1 MTPKVENSLTVFNF
15 WFWKGIKAQKVK
27 TKPVRGMKAYQV
39 HVQGIVQA
47 VGFRP
52 FVYRIAHEH
61 NLRGYVKNLGDA
73 GVEIVVEG
81 REDDIEAFI
90 EDLYKKKP
98 PLARI
103 DRIEKKEIPPQGFD
117 RFYIEKSSKGGK
129 GGDSIIP
136 PDIAIC
142 DDCLRELFDPAD
154 KRYMYPFIVCT
165 NCGPR
170 FTIIGDLPYDRE
182 NTTMKEFPM
191 CDFCRSEYE
200 DPLNRRY
207 HAEPTA
213 CPVCGPSYRLYTND
227 GQEIYG
233 DPLRKAAELID
244 KGYIVAIKGIGG
256 IHLACDATREDVVAE
271 LRRRTFRPAKPF
283 AIMAK
288 DLETIKSFAY
298 VTPEEEEE
306 LTSYRRP
313 IITLRKKEPFPLPE
327 NLAPGLH
334 TIGVMLPYAGTH
346 YILFHWSKTPVY
358 VMTSA
363 NYPGM
368 PMIKD
373 NEKAFEELKDV
384 ADYFLLHNR
393 KILNRADDSVI
404 RFVDGKRAVI
414 RRSRGFV
421 PLPIEIPFEYSGL
434 AVGAELMNAF
444 GVAKGGKVYPSQYIG
459 NTGKVE
465 VLEFMRE
472 AIAHFRKI
480 LGVKNLDL
488 IIADLHPA
496 YNTTKL
502 AMEMANELD
511 VELLQVQHHYA
522 HIASVMAEKN
532 LDSVI
537 GIALDGVGYGTDGNT
552 WGGEVLYLSYEDVE
566 RLAHIDYYPLPGGDL
581 ASYYP
586 LRALMGIL
594 SKVYSID
601 ELEGVINRCCP
612 KAVESLKYGKVE
624 FNVVL
629 NQLAKGINTAYASS
643 TGRVLDAIAVL
654 LNVAY
659 RRHYEGEPAMKLES
673 FAFKGKN
680 DLKFEVPVEGELIRV
695 EELFQSILGAIDR
708 ASPADIAYSAHLA
721 LARAFAHTA
730 VERAREFGVK
740 NVALSGGVAYN
751 ELITKTIRKVVEA
764 NGLNFHVTTEVPRGD
779 NGINV
784 GQAFLGGLYLEGYL
798 TKEDLML

>member
-1 MTPKVENSLTVFNF
+1 
-15 WFWKGIKAQKVK
+15 
-27 TKPVRGMKAYQV
+27 MKAYRI

-52 FVYRIAHEH
+52 FIYRIAHEH

-81 REDDIEAFI
+81 REEDIEAFI
-90 EDLYKKKP
+90 EDIYRKKP
-98 PLARI
+98 PLARV
-103 DRIEKKEIPPQGFD
+103 DRLEKKEIPPQGFD
-117 RFYIEKSSKGGK
+117 RFYIEKSSKGGS

-142 DDCLRELFDPAD
+142 EDCLRELFDPTN

-170 FTIIGDLPYDRE
+170 FTIIEDLPYDRE

-191 CDFCRSEYE
+191 CDFCESEYK

-207 HAEPTA
+207 HAEPVC
-213 CPVCGPSYRLYTND
+213 CPVCGPSYRLYTSD
-227 GQEIYG
+227 GEEITG

-271 LRRRTFRPAKPF
+271 LRRRTFRPQKPF
-283 AIMAK
+283 AIMA
-288 DLETIKSFAY
+288 DSLETVKSFAY
-298 VTPEEEEE
+298 VSNEEEEE

-313 IITLRKKEPFPLPE
+313 IVTLRKREPFPLPE

-346 YILFHWSKTPVY
+346 YILFHWSKTKVY

-368 PMIKD
+368 PMVKD
-373 NEKAFEELKDV
+373 NDRAFEELKDV

-404 RFVDGKRAVI
+404 RFVDGRRAVI

-421 PLPIEIPFEYSGL
+421 PLPIEIPFNYRGL

-444 GVAKGGKVYPSQYIG
+444 GVAKNGKVYPSQYIG

-472 AIAHFRKI
+472 AIEHFKRI
-480 LGVKNLDL
+480 LRVKEFDL
-488 IIADLHPA
+488 IVADLHPS

-502 AMEMANELD
+502 AMELANELN

-522 HIASVMAEKN
+522 HIASVLAEKN
-532 LDSVI
+532 LESAV
-537 GIALDGVGYGTDGNT
+537 GIAVDGVGYGTDGNT
-552 WGGEVLYLSYEDVE
+552 WGGEVLYLGYEDVE

-594 SKVYSID
+594 SKVYSVE
-601 ELEGVINRCCP
+601 ELEGVIRKCCP
-612 KAVESLKYGKVE
+612 KAIGSLKYGEVE
-624 FNVVL
+624 FSVAL
-629 NQLAKGINTAYASS
+629 NQLAKGINLAYASS
-643 TGRVLDAIAVL
+643 TGRVLDALSVL

-673 FAFKGKN
+673 FAMKGKN
-680 DLKFEVPVEGELIRV
+680 DLKFEVPVEGELLKV
-695 EELFQSILGAIDR
+695 EELFVQALDVLEK
-708 ASPADIAYSAHLA
+708 ASPADIAYSVHLA
-721 LARAFAHTA
+721 LARAFAGVA
-730 VERAREFGVK
+730 IEKAKEFGVK
-740 NVALSGGVAYN
+740 DVVMSGGVAYN
-751 ELITKTIRKVVEA
+751 ELIVKTVRKAVEA
-764 NGLNFHVTTEVPRGD
+764 SGLKFHVTTEVPRGD

>member
-1 MTPKVENSLTVFNF
+1 
-15 WFWKGIKAQKVK
+15 
-27 TKPVRGMKAYQV
+27 MKAYRI

-52 FVYRIAHEH
+52 FIYRIAHEH

-81 REDDIEAFI
+81 QEEDIEAFI
-90 EDLYKKKP
+90 QDIYRKKP
-98 PLARI
+98 PLARV
-103 DRIEKKEIPPQGFD
+103 DRLEKKEIPPQGFPE
-117 RFYIEKSSKGGK
+117 FYIEKSSKGES

-142 DDCLRELFDPAD
+142 EDCLRELFDPTN

-170 FTIIGDLPYDRE
+170 FTIIEDLPYDRE
-182 NTTMKEFPM
+182 NTTMREFPM
-191 CDFCRSEYE
+191 CDFCESEYK

-207 HAEPTA
+207 HAEPVC
-213 CPVCGPSYRLYTND
+213 CPVCGPSYRLYTSD
-227 GQEIYG
+227 GKEITG

-256 IHLACDATREDVVAE
+256 IHLACDATNEEVVAE
-271 LRRRTFRPAKPF
+271 LRKRTFRPQKPF
-283 AIMAK
+283 AIMA
-288 DLETIKSFAY
+288 DSLETVKSFAY
-298 VTPEEEEE
+298 VSKEEEEE

-327 NLAPGLH
+327 NLAPRLH

-346 YILFHWSKTPVY
+346 YILFHWSKSKVY

-368 PMIKD
+368 PMVKN
-373 NEKAFEELKDV
+373 NEKAFEELKDI
-384 ADYFLLHNR
+384 ADYLLLHNR

-421 PLPIEIPFEYSGL
+421 PLPIEIPFEYRGL

-444 GVAKGGKVYPSQYIG
+444 GIAKNGKVYPSQYIG

-465 VLEFMRE
+465 VLEFMRR
-472 AIAHFRKI
+472 AIEHFKRI
-480 LGVKNLDL
+480 LRVKELDL

-502 AMEMANELD
+502 AMELANEMD

-522 HIASVMAEKN
+522 HIASVLAERKIE
-532 LDSVI
+532 SAV
-537 GIALDGVGYGTDGNT
+537 GIALDGVGYGTDGNV

-566 RLAHIDYYPLPGGDL
+566 RLTHIDYYPLPGGDL

-594 SKVYSID
+594 SKVYSIE
-601 ELEGVINRCCP
+601 ELEGVIRKCCP
-612 KAVESLKYGKVE
+612 KAVESLKYGEVE
-624 FNVVL
+624 FSVIL
-629 NQLAKGINTAYASS
+629 NQLAKGINLSHASS
-643 TGRVLDAIAVL
+643 TGRVLDSLAVL
-654 LNVAY
+654 LNIAY

-673 FAFKGKN
+673 FAMKGKN
-680 DLKFEVPVEGELIRV
+680 DLKFEIPVEDGLIMA
-695 EELFQSILGAIDR
+695 EELFVQVLEVLDR

-721 LARAFAHTA
+721 LARAFADTA
-730 VERAREFGVK
+730 IEKAREFGVK
-740 NVALSGGVAYN
+740 DVAISGGVSYN
-751 ELITKTIRKVVEA
+751 ELIVKTIRKAVEGS
-764 NGLNFHVTTEVPRGD
+764 GLRFHATTEVPRGD

-798 TKEDLML
+798 SREDLML

>member
-1 MTPKVENSLTVFNF
+1 
-15 WFWKGIKAQKVK
+15 
-27 TKPVRGMKAYQV
+27 MKAYRL

-52 FVYRIAHEH
+52 FVYRIAHEN

-81 REDDIEAFI
+81 REEDIESFLR
-90 EDLYKKKP
+90 DLKNKLP

-103 DRIEKKEIPPQGFD
+103 EKIKKKEIQPQGFD
-117 RFYIEKSSKGGK
+117 RFYIEKSSQGGE

-142 DDCLRELFDPAD
+142 DDCLRELFDPTD

-170 FTIIGDLPYDRE
+170 FTIIEDLPYDRI
-182 NTTMKEFPM
+182 NTTMREFAM
-191 CDFCRSEYE
+191 CEYCESEYK

-207 HAEPTA
+207 HAEPVC

-227 GQEIYG
+227 GEEIIG
-233 DPLRKAAELID
+233 DPLKRAAELID

-256 IHLACDATREDVVAE
+256 IHLACDATNEEAVAE
-271 LRRRTFRPAKPF
+271 LRRRTHRPQKPF

-288 DLETIKSFAY
+288 DVETVEEFAFLSR
-298 VTPEEEEE
+298 EELEE

-346 YILFHWSKTPVY
+346 YILFHWSKSRVY

-368 PMIKD
+368 PMVKD
-373 NEKAFEELKDV
+373 NDRAFKELRDV

-404 RFVDGKRAVI
+404 RFVNGRRAVI

-421 PLPIEIPFEYSGL
+421 PLPIEIPFNYRGL
-434 AVGAELMNAF
+434 AVGAELLNAF
-444 GVAKGGKVYPSQYIG
+444 GVVKNGRVYPSQYIG
-459 NTGKVE
+459 NTSKVE
-465 VLEFMRE
+465 VLEFMEE
-472 AIAHFRKI
+472 AIGHFKRI
-480 LGVKNLDL
+480 LRVNEFDL
-488 IIADLHPA
+488 IVADLHPS

-502 AMEMANELD
+502 AMEMANELN
-511 VELLQVQHHYA
+511 VEFLQVQHHYA
-522 HIASVMAEKN
+522 HIASVLAERK
-532 LDSVI
+532 LDEII
-537 GIALDGVGYGTDGNT
+537 GIAVDGVGYGTDGNT
-552 WGGEVLYLSYEDVE
+552 WGGEVIYLSYEDVE

-594 SKVYSID
+594 SKVYSIE
-601 ELEGVINRCCP
+601 ELEGIIERCCP
-612 KAVESLKYGKVE
+612 KAIESLRYGKVE

-629 NQLAKGINTAYASS
+629 TQLAKEVNTGYASS
-643 TGRVLDAIAVL
+643 TGRVLDAFSVL

-673 FAFKGKN
+673 FAMRGKN

-695 EELFQSILGAIDR
+695 EELFSQALDVIDT
-708 ASPADIAYSAHLA
+708 ASPADIAYSVHLA
-721 LARAFAHTA
+721 LGRAFAETA
-730 VERAREFGVK
+730 VERAKEFGVK
-740 NVALSGGVAYN
+740 NVGISGGVAFN
-751 ELITKTIRKVVEA
+751 ELIVKTARKIVEA
-764 NGLNFHVTTEVPRGD
+764 AGLRFHTTHEVPRGD

-798 TKEDLML
+798 TREDLML

>member
-1 MTPKVENSLTVFNF
+1 M
-15 WFWKGIKAQKVK
+15 
-27 TKPVRGMKAYQV
+27 RAYHL

-61 NLRGYVKNLGDA
+61 NLKGYVKNLGDA
-73 GVEIVVEG
+73 GVEIVIEG
-81 REDDIEAFI
+81 REEDIEAFLR
-90 EDLYKKKP
+90 DLHRKKP

-103 DRIEKKEIPPQGFD
+103 DRVEKKEIPPQGFPE
-117 RFYIEKSSKGGK
+117 FYIEKSSKGGK

-142 DDCLRELFDPAD
+142 EDCLRELFDPTN

-170 FTIIGDLPYDRE
+170 FTIIEDLPYDRE
-182 NTTMKEFPM
+182 NTTMREFPM
-191 CDFCRSEYE
+191 CNFCRSEYE

-207 HAEPTA
+207 HAEPIA
-213 CPVCGPSYRLYTND
+213 CPVCGPSYRLYTSD
-227 GQEIYG
+227 GKEITG

-244 KGYIVAIKGIGG
+244 RGYIVAVKGIGG
-256 IHLACDATREDVVAE
+256 IHLACDATNEDVVAE
-271 LRRRTFRPAKPF
+271 LRKRTFRPQKPF
-283 AIMAK
+283 AIMANS
-288 DLETIKSFAY
+288 LETVKSFAY
-298 VTPEEEEE
+298 VSREEEEE

-346 YILFHWSKTPVY
+346 YILFHWSRSKIY

-368 PMIKD
+368 PMVKD
-373 NEKAFEELKDV
+373 NERAFEELKEV
-384 ADYFLLHNR
+384 ADYLLLHNR
-393 KILNRADDSVI
+393 KIFNRADDSVV
-404 RFVDGKRAVI
+404 RFVDGRRAVI

-421 PLPIEIPFEYSGL
+421 PLPIEIPFDYSGL

-444 GVAKGGKVYPSQYIG
+444 GVAKNGKVYPSQYIG
-459 NTGKVE
+459 NTGKLE
-465 VLEFMRE
+465 VLEFMRG
-472 AIAHFRKI
+472 AIAHFKRI
-480 LGVKNLDL
+480 LRVRDFDL
-488 IIADLHPA
+488 IIADLHPG

-502 AMEMANELD
+502 AMELANEMD
-511 VELLQVQHHYA
+511 AELLQVQHHYA
-522 HIASVMAEKN
+522 HIASVLAEEN
-532 LDSVI
+532 LESAV
-537 GIALDGVGYGTDGNT
+537 GIALDGVGYGTDGNV

-594 SKVYSID
+594 SRIYSIE
-601 ELEGVINRCCP
+601 ELEGIIESCCP

-643 TGRVLDAIAVL
+643 TGRVLDSLAVL
-654 LNVAY
+654 LNVSH
-659 RRHYEGEPAMKLES
+659 RRHYEGEPAMKLEG
-673 FAFKGKN
+673 FATKGRN
-680 DLKFEVPVEGELIRV
+680 DLKFEIPVDGELIRG
-695 EELFQSILGAIDR
+695 EELFVQALDAIEK
-708 ASPADIAYSAHLA
+708 APPADIAYSAHLA
-721 LARAFAHTA
+721 LARAFADIA
-730 VERAREFGVK
+730 IENAKEFGVK
-740 NVALSGGVAYN
+740 DVAVSGGVAYN
-751 ELITKTIRKVVEA
+751 ELIVKTMRKAVEA
-764 NGLNFHVTTEVPRGD
+764 SGLRFHVTTEVPRGD

-798 TKEDLML
+798 SREDLTL

>member
-1 MTPKVENSLTVFNF
+1 
-15 WFWKGIKAQKVK
+15 
-27 TKPVRGMKAYQV
+27 MKAYRI
-39 HVQGIVQA
+39 HVNGIVQA

-52 FVYRIAHEH
+52 FIYRIAHEH

-81 REDDIEAFI
+81 RNEDIEAFI
-90 EDLYKKKP
+90 RDIHRKKP

-103 DRIEKKEIPPQGFD
+103 DKLEKKEIPPQGFD
-117 RFYIEKSSKGGK
+117 RFYIEKSSKGGS

-142 DDCLRELFDPAD
+142 EDCLRELFDPTN

-170 FTIIGDLPYDRE
+170 FTIIEDLPYDRE
-182 NTTMKEFPM
+182 NTTMREFPM
-191 CDFCRSEYE
+191 CDFCESEYK

-207 HAEPTA
+207 HAEPVC
-213 CPVCGPSYRLYTND
+213 CPVCGPSYRLYTNE
-227 GQEIYG
+227 GEEITG

-271 LRRRTFRPAKPF
+271 LRRRTFRKAKPF
-283 AIMAK
+283 AIMA
-288 DLETIKSFAY
+288 DSLETVKSFAY
-298 VTPEEEEE
+298 VSEEEEEE

-313 IITLRKKEPFPLPE
+313 IVTLRKREPFPLPE

-346 YILFHWSKTPVY
+346 YILFHWSKSKVY

-368 PMIKD
+368 PMVKD
-373 NEKAFEELKDV
+373 NEKAFEELKDI

-421 PLPIEIPFEYSGL
+421 PLPIEIPFSYRGL

-444 GVAKGGKVYPSQYIG
+444 GVAKNGKVYPSQYIG

-472 AIAHFRKI
+472 AIGHFKRI
-480 LGVKNLDL
+480 LRVNEFDL
-488 IIADLHPA
+488 IIADLHPG

-502 AMEMANELD
+502 AMELANELN

-522 HIASVMAEKN
+522 HIASVLAEKN
-532 LDSVI
+532 LESAV
-537 GIALDGVGYGTDGNT
+537 GIAVDGVGYGTDGNV

-594 SKVYSID
+594 SKVYGVE
-601 ELEGVINRCCP
+601 ELEGIIERCCP
-612 KAVESLKYGKVE
+612 KAINSLKYGKVE
-624 FNVVL
+624 FSVVL
-629 NQLAKGINTAYASS
+629 NQLAKGINLAYASS
-643 TGRVLDAIAVL
+643 TGRVLDSLAVL
-654 LNVAY
+654 LNIAY

-673 FAFKGKN
+673 FAMKGKN
-680 DLKFEVPVEGELIRV
+680 DLKFEIPVEGELIKV
-695 EELFQSILGAIDR
+695 EELFVQALEVLDK
-708 ASPADIAYSAHLA
+708 ASPADIAYSVHLA
-721 LARAFAHTA
+721 LARAFSEVALKK
-730 VERAREFGVK
+730 AREFGVK
-740 NVALSGGVAYN
+740 DVVMSGGVAYN
-751 ELITKTIRKVVEA
+751 ELIVKTVRKAIES
-764 NGLNFHVTTEVPRGD
+764 NGLRFHVTEEVPRGD

-798 TKEDLML
+798 TRE

>member
-1 MTPKVENSLTVFNF
+1 
-15 WFWKGIKAQKVK
+15 
-27 TKPVRGMKAYQV
+27 MKAYLL

-52 FVYRIAHEH
+52 FVYRIAHE
-61 NLRGYVKNLGDA
+61 NDVRGYVKNLGDA
-73 GVEIVVEG
+73 GVEILVEG
-81 REDDIEAFI
+81 SGENIDSFLRDLREK
-90 EDLYKKKP
+90 LP

-103 DRIEKKEIPPQGFD
+103 ERIEKREVPPQGFD
-117 RFYIEKSSKGGK
+117 RFYIEKSSRGGK
-129 GGDSIIP
+129 GGDSVIP

-142 DDCLRELFDPAD
+142 DDCLRELFDPTD

-170 FTIIGDLPYDRE
+170 FTIIEDLPYDRV
-182 NTTMKEFPM
+182 NTTMREFPM
-191 CDFCRSEYE
+191 CDFCESEYE

-207 HAEPTA
+207 HAEPVC
-213 CPVCGPSYRLYTND
+213 CPVCGPSYRLYTSD
-227 GQEIYG
+227 GEELVG
-233 DPLRKAAELID
+233 DPLKKAAELID
-244 KGYIVAIKGIGG
+244 GGYIVAIKGIGG
-256 IHLACDATREDVVAE
+256 IHLACDATNEEAVAE
-271 LRRRTFRPAKPF
+271 LRRRTRRPQKPF

-288 DLETIKSFAY
+288 DTETVREFAFLG
-298 VTPEEEEE
+298 EAELEE

-313 IITLRKKEPFPLPE
+313 IVALRKREPFPLPE

-334 TIGVMLPYAGTH
+334 TVGVMLPYAGTH
-346 YILFHWSKTPVY
+346 YILFHWSRSRVY

-368 PMIKD
+368 PMVKD
-373 NEKAFEELKDV
+373 NDRAFEELRDT

-393 KILNRADDSVI
+393 RILNRADDSVV

-421 PLPIEIPFEYSGL
+421 PLPVEIPFEYRGL

-444 GVAKGGKVYPSQYIG
+444 GVAKNGKVYPSQYIG
-459 NTGKVE
+459 NTSKVE

-472 AIAHFRKI
+472 AIGHFQRI
-480 LGVKNLDL
+480 LRVGDFDV

-502 AMEMANELD
+502 AMELANELG

-522 HIASVMAEKN
+522 HVASVMAEGN
-532 LDSVI
+532 LDEMV
-537 GIALDGVGYGTDGNT
+537 GIAVDGVGYGTDGHT
-552 WGGEVLYLSYEDVE
+552 WGGEVIYLSYEDVE

-581 ASYYP
+581 ASHYP

-594 SKVYSID
+594 SKVYGIE
-601 ELEGVINRCCP
+601 ELAGIIEGCCP
-612 KAVESLKYGKVE
+612 RAVESLPYGRVE
-624 FNVVL
+624 FNVIL
-629 NQLAKGINTAYASS
+629 TQLAKGVNTAYSSS
-643 TGRVLDAIAVL
+643 TGRVLDALSVL

-673 FAFKGKN
+673 FAMRGKN
-680 DLKFEVPVEGELIRV
+680 DLGFDVPVEGELIKV
-695 EELFQSILGAIDR
+695 EELFAR
-708 ASPADIAYSAHLA
+708 ALELTGKANPADVAYSAHLA
-721 LARAFAHTA
+721 LARAFGEVA
-730 VERAREFGVK
+730 VEKAREFGVK
-740 NVALSGGVAYN
+740 NVGISGGVAFN
-751 ELITKTIRKVVEA
+751 ELIVKTVRKIVEA
-764 NGLNFHVTTEVPRGD
+764 SGLRFYTTHEVPRGD

-798 TKEDLML
+798 TREDLTM

>member
-1 MTPKVENSLTVFNF
+1 
-15 WFWKGIKAQKVK
+15 
-27 TKPVRGMKAYQV
+27 MKAYHL

-61 NLRGYVKNLGDA
+61 NLKGHVKNLGDA
-73 GVEIVVEG
+73 GVEIVIEG
-81 REDDIEAFI
+81 REEDIKAFLR
-90 EDLYKKKP
+90 DLHRKKP

-103 DRIEKKEIPPQGFD
+103 DRVEKKEIPPQGFPE
-117 RFYIEKSSKGGK
+117 FYIERSSKGGK

-142 DDCLRELFDPAD
+142 EDCLRELFDPIN

-170 FTIIGDLPYDRE
+170 FTIIEDLPYDRE
-182 NTTMKEFPM
+182 NTTMREFPM

-207 HAEPTA
+207 HAEPIA
-213 CPVCGPSYRLYTND
+213 CPVCGPSYRLYTSD
-227 GQEIYG
+227 GRELTG

-256 IHLACDATREDVVAE
+256 IHLACDAANEEVVAE
-271 LRRRTFRPAKPF
+271 LRKRTFRPQKPF
-283 AIMAK
+283 AIMA
-288 DLETIKSFAY
+288 DSLETVKSFAY
-298 VTPEEEEE
+298 VSKEEEEE

-313 IITLRKKEPFPLPE
+313 IITLRKREPFPLPE

-346 YILFHWSKTPVY
+346 YILFHWSKSKVY

-373 NEKAFEELKDV
+373 NEKAFEELGEM
-384 ADYFLLHNR
+384 ADYLLLHNR
-393 KILNRADDSVI
+393 RIANRADDSVI

-421 PLPIEIPFEYSGL
+421 PLPIEIPFDYRGL

-444 GVAKGGKVYPSQYIG
+444 GVAKNGKVYPSQYIG
-459 NTGKVE
+459 NTGKLE
-465 VLEFMRE
+465 VLEFMRG
-472 AIAHFRKI
+472 AIAHFRRI
-480 LGVKNLDL
+480 LRVKGFDL
-488 IIADLHPA
+488 IVADLHPA

-502 AMEMANELD
+502 AMELANEMG

-522 HIASVMAEKN
+522 HIASVLAERN
-532 LDSVI
+532 LESAV
-537 GIALDGVGYGTDGNT
+537 GIALDGVGYGTDGNV

-594 SKVYSID
+594 SKIYSIE
-601 ELEGVINRCCP
+601 ELEEIIGRCCP
-612 KAVESLKYGKVE
+612 KAVDSLKYGKVE
-624 FNVVL
+624 FSVIL
-629 NQLAKGINTAYASS
+629 NQLAKGVNTAYASS
-643 TGRVLDAIAVL
+643 TGRVLDSLAVL

-673 FAFKGKN
+673 FAMKGKN
-680 DLKFEVPVEGELIRV
+680 DLKFEVPIEGELIKV
-695 EELFQSILGAIDR
+695 EELFVEALDSIEK

-721 LARAFAHTA
+721 LARAFAGLA
-730 VERAREFGVK
+730 VEKAKEFGVK
-740 NVALSGGVAYN
+740 DVAISGGVSYN
-751 ELITKTIRKVVEA
+751 ELIVKTIRKAVEA
-764 NGLNFHVTTEVPRGD
+764 SGLRFQVTTEVPRGD

-798 TKEDLML
+798 SKEDLML

>member
-1 MTPKVENSLTVFNF
+1 
-15 WFWKGIKAQKVK
+15 
-27 TKPVRGMKAYQV
+27 MKAYQL

-81 REDDIEAFI
+81 LERDIDAFLR
-90 EDLYKKKP
+90 DLKSRHP

-103 DRIEKKEIPPQGFD
+103 EKIEKKEILPQGFD
-117 RFYIEKSSKGGK
+117 RFYIEKSSKGGS

-142 DDCLRELFDPAD
+142 EDCLRELFDPTN

-170 FTIIGDLPYDRE
+170 FTIIKDLPYDRT
-182 NTTMKEFPM
+182 NTTMRDFPM
-191 CDFCRSEYE
+191 CDFCESEYR

-207 HAEPTA
+207 HAEPVC
-213 CPVCGPSYRLYTND
+213 CPVCGPSYRLYTNEGD
-227 GQEIYG
+227 EITG

-271 LRRRTFRPAKPF
+271 LRRRTFRPQKPF
-283 AIMAK
+283 AIMA
-288 DLETIKSFAY
+288 DSIETVRSFAHMSR
-298 VTPEEEEE
+298 EEEEE

-313 IITLRKKEPFPLPE
+313 IITLRKKEPSPLPE

-334 TIGVMLPYAGTH
+334 TVGVMLPYAGTH
-346 YILFHWSKTPVY
+346 YILFHWSKTKVY

-368 PMIKD
+368 PMVKD
-373 NEKAFEELKDV
+373 NDKAFAELKEV

-421 PLPIEIPFEYSGL
+421 PLPIEIPFDYRGL

-444 GVAKGGKVYPSQYIG
+444 GVAKNGKVYPSQYIG
-459 NTGKVE
+459 NTGRVE

-472 AIAHFRKI
+472 AIEHFKRI
-480 LGVKNLDL
+480 LRVKKFDL
-488 IIADLHPA
+488 IIADLHPS

-502 AMEMANELD
+502 AMELANELEA
-511 VELLQVQHHYA
+511 ELLQVQHHYA
-522 HIASVMAEKN
+522 HIASVLAEKN
-532 LDSVI
+532 LESAV
-537 GIALDGVGYGTDGNT
+537 GIAVDGVGYGTDGHT

-594 SKVYSID
+594 NKVYSVE
-601 ELEGVINRCCP
+601 ELEDVIRTCCP
-612 KAVESLKYGKVE
+612 KAIESLKYGKVE

-629 NQLAKGINTAYASS
+629 NQLAKSINLAYASS
-643 TGRVLDAIAVL
+643 TGRVLDSLAVL

-673 FAFKGKN
+673 FAMKGKN
-680 DLKFEVPVEGELIRV
+680 DLKFEVPVGGEVIKV
-695 EELFQSILGAIDR
+695 EELFVQALDVLNR
-708 ASPADIAYSAHLA
+708 VSPADIAYSVHLA
-721 LARAFAHTA
+721 LARAFSEVAI
-730 VERAREFGVK
+730 EKAREFGVK
-740 NVALSGGVAYN
+740 DVAISGGVSYN
-751 ELITKTIRKVVEA
+751 DLIVKTVRKAVEA
-764 NGLNFHVTTEVPRGD
+764 SGLRFHTTTEVPRGD

-784 GQAFLGGLYLEGYL
+784 GQAFLGGLYIEGYL
-798 TKEDLML
+798 SREDLML

>member
-1 MTPKVENSLTVFNF
+1 
-15 WFWKGIKAQKVK
+15 
-27 TKPVRGMKAYQV
+27 MKAYRI

-52 FVYRIAHEH
+52 FVYRIAHAH
-61 NLRGYVKNLGDA
+61 NLRGYVRNLGDA

-81 REDDIEAFI
+81 REKDIEAFL

-98 PLARI
+98 PLAK
-103 DRIEKKEIPPQGFD
+103 IEKVIRKEIPIQGFD
-117 RFYIEKSSKGGK
+117 RFYIEKSSTEKKGE
-129 GGDSIIP
+129 GDSIIP

-142 DDCLRELFDPAD
+142 EDCLRELFDPND
-154 KRYMYPFIVCT
+154 KRFMYPFIVCT

-170 FTIIGDLPYDRE
+170 FTIIEDLPYDRE
-182 NTTMKEFPM
+182 NTAMREFPM

-207 HAEPTA
+207 HAEPVA
-213 CPVCGPSYRLYTND
+213 CPTCGPSYRLYTST
-227 GQEIYG
+227 GEEIIG
-233 DPLRKAAELID
+233 DPLRRAAKLID

-271 LRRRTFRPAKPF
+271 LRKRLFRPQKPF

-288 DLETIKSFAY
+288 DLETIKTFAY
-298 VTPEEEEE
+298 VTEEEEEE

-313 IITLRKKEPFPLPE
+313 IVALRKKEPFPLPE

-363 NYPGM
+363 NFPGM

-373 NEKAFEELKDV
+373 NDEAFEKLKDV
-384 ADYFLLHNR
+384 ADYLLLHNR
-393 KILNRADDSVI
+393 RIPNRADDSVV

-421 PLPIEIPFEYSGL
+421 PLPIEIPFEYKGL

-444 GVAKGGKVYPSQYIG
+444 GVVKGSRVYPSQYIG
-459 NTGKVE
+459 NTSKIE

-480 LGVKNLDL
+480 LRVSGFDL
-488 IIADLHPA
+488 IIADLHPS

-502 AMEMANELD
+502 AMEIAEETNA
-511 VELLQVQHHYA
+511 ELLQVQHHYA
-522 HIASVMAEKN
+522 HIASVMAEHG
-532 LDSVI
+532 LEEVV
-537 GIALDGVGYGTDGNT
+537 GIALDGVGYGTDGKT
-552 WGGEVLYLSYEDVE
+552 WGGEVIYLSYEDVE
-566 RLAHIDYYPLPGGDL
+566 RLAHVEYYPLPGGDL

-586 LRALMGIL
+586 LRALIGIL
-594 SKVYSID
+594 SRIY
-601 ELEGVINRCCP
+601 ELNEVRKIIERLCP
-612 KAVESLKYGKVE
+612 KAIESLKYGKVE
-624 FNVVL
+624 FNVIF
-629 NQLAKGINTAYASS
+629 NQLARGINVAYASS
-643 TGRVLDAIAVL
+643 TGRVLDAFAVL

-680 DLKFEVPVEGELIRV
+680 DLGLKVPVEGEEIKIT
-695 EELFQSILGAIDR
+695 ELFREVLEVIDK
-708 ASPADIAYSAHLA
+708 ANPADIAYSVHLA
-721 LARAFAHTA
+721 LARAFAELA
-730 VERAREFGVK
+730 VEKAKEFGVK
-740 NVALSGGVAYN
+740 GIAMSGGVAYN
-751 ELITKTIRKVVEA
+751 ELIVKTVRKFVEA
-764 NGLNFHVTTEVPRGD
+764 HGLRFYSTYEVPRGD

-798 TKEDLML
+798 NSEDLMM

>member
-1 MTPKVENSLTVFNF
+1 M
-15 WFWKGIKAQKVK
+15 
-27 TKPVRGMKAYQV
+27 RAYHL

-52 FVYRIAHEH
+52 FIYRIAHEH
-61 NLRGYVKNLGDA
+61 NLKGYVKNLGDA

-81 REDDIEAFI
+81 REEEVEAFLR
-90 EDLYKKKP
+90 DLHRKKP

-103 DRIEKKEIPPQGFD
+103 DRVEKKEIPPQGFSE
-117 RFYIEKSSKGGK
+117 FHIEKSSKGGK
-129 GGDSIIP
+129 EGDSIIP

-142 DDCLRELFDPAD
+142 DDCLRELFDPTN

-170 FTIIGDLPYDRE
+170 FTIIEDLPYDRE
-182 NTTMKEFPM
+182 NTTMREFPM

-213 CPVCGPSYRLYTND
+213 CPVCGPSYRLYTNE
-227 GQEIYG
+227 GNEITG

-244 KGYIVAIKGIGG
+244 KGYIIAIKGIGG
-256 IHLACDATREDVVAE
+256 IHLACDATNGEVISE
-271 LRRRTFRPAKPF
+271 LRKRTFRPQKPF
-283 AIMAK
+283 AIMADSLK
-288 DLETIKSFAY
+288 TVRSFAY
-298 VTPEEEEE
+298 VNGGEEEE

-313 IITLRKKEPFPLPE
+313 IITLRKREPFPLPE

-346 YILFHWSKTPVY
+346 YILFHWSKTKVY

-363 NYPGM
+363 NYPGI
-368 PMIKD
+368 PMVKD
-373 NEKAFEELKDV
+373 NEKAFKELKNM
-384 ADYFLLHNR
+384 ADYLLLHNR
-393 KILNRADDSVI
+393 KILNRTDDSVI
-404 RFVDGKRAVI
+404 RFVDGRRTVI

-421 PLPIEIPFEYSGL
+421 PLPIGIPFDYRGL

-444 GVAKGGKVYPSQYIG
+444 GVAKNGKVYPSQYIG
-459 NTGKVE
+459 NTGKIE

-472 AIAHFRKI
+472 AIEHFKRI
-480 LGVKNLDL
+480 LRVKNFDL

-502 AMEMANELD
+502 AMELAKELG
-511 VELLQVQHHYA
+511 VEVIQVLHHYA
-522 HIASVMAEKN
+522 HIASVLAEKN
-532 LDSVI
+532 LESAV
-537 GIALDGVGYGTDGNT
+537 GIALDGVGYGTDGNV
-552 WGGEVLYLSYEDVE
+552 WGGEVIYLSYEDVE
-566 RLAHIDYYPLPGGDL
+566 RLAHVDYYPLPGGDL

-586 LRALMGIL
+586 LRALVGIL
-594 SKVYSID
+594 SKIYSID
-601 ELEGVINRCCP
+601 ELEGIVRKCCP
-612 KAVESLKYGKVE
+612 KSIENLKYREVE

-629 NQLAKGINTAYASS
+629 NQLTKGINLAYASS
-643 TGRVLDAIAVL
+643 TGRVLDSLAVL

-673 FAFKGKN
+673 LAMGGKN
-680 DLKFEVPVEGELIRV
+680 DLKFEVPIEGELIKV
-695 EELFQSILGAIDR
+695 EELFLQALDVLDR
-708 ASPADIAYSAHLA
+708 ASPSDIAYSVHLA
-721 LARAFAHTA
+721 LARAFAGVVIEKA
-730 VERAREFGVK
+730 KELGVEDIAM
-740 NVALSGGVAYN
+740 SGGVSYN
-751 ELITKTIRKVVEA
+751 ELIVKTIRKAVES
-764 NGLNFHVTTEVPRGD
+764 NGLRFHVTTEVPRGD

-784 GQAFLGGLYLEGYL
+784 GQVFLGGLYLEGYMDR
-798 TKEDLML
+798 EDLML

>member
-1 MTPKVENSLTVFNF
+1 
-15 WFWKGIKAQKVK
+15 
-27 TKPVRGMKAYQV
+27 MKAYHI

-61 NLRGYVKNLGDA
+61 NLKGYVKNLGDA

-81 REDDIEAFI
+81 REEDIEAFLR
-90 EDLYKKKP
+90 DLHRKKP

-103 DRIEKKEIPPQGFD
+103 DRVEKREIPPQGFPE
-117 RFYIEKSSKGGK
+117 FYIERSSKGGK

-142 DDCLRELFDPAD
+142 DDCLRELFDPTD

-170 FTIIGDLPYDRE
+170 FTIIEDLPYDRE
-182 NTTMKEFPM
+182 NTTMREFPM

-213 CPVCGPSYRLYTND
+213 CPVCGPSYRLYTSD
-227 GQEIYG
+227 GKELTG

-256 IHLACDATREDVVAE
+256 IHLACDATNEEAVVE
-271 LRRRTFRPAKPF
+271 LRRRTFRPQKPF
-283 AIMAK
+283 AIMA
-288 DLETIKSFAY
+288 DSLETVKSFAY
-298 VTPEEEEE
+298 VSREEEEE

-346 YILFHWSKTPVY
+346 YILFHWSRSKVY

-368 PMIKD
+368 PMVKD
-373 NEKAFEELKDV
+373 NERAFEELKEM
-384 ADYFLLHNR
+384 ADYLLLHNR

-421 PLPIEIPFEYSGL
+421 PLPVEIPFDYRGL

-444 GVAKGGKVYPSQYIG
+444 GVSKNGKVYPSQYIG
-459 NTGKVE
+459 NTGKLE

-480 LGVKNLDL
+480 LRVKDFDL
-488 IIADLHPA
+488 IISDLHPG

-502 AMEMANELD
+502 AMELANELD

-522 HIASVMAEKN
+522 HIASVLAEKN
-532 LDSVI
+532 LESGV
-537 GIALDGVGYGTDGNT
+537 GIALDGVGYGTDGNV
-552 WGGEVLYLSYEDVE
+552 WGGEVLYLGYEDVE

-594 SKVYSID
+594 SKVYSIE
-601 ELEGVINRCCP
+601 ELGEIIGRCCP

-624 FNVVL
+624 FSVIL
-629 NQLAKGINTAYASS
+629 NQLAKGVNTAYASS
-643 TGRVLDAIAVL
+643 TGRVLDSLAVL

-673 FAFKGKN
+673 FAMKGKN
-680 DLKFEVPVEGELIRV
+680 DLKFEVPVEGELIKV
-695 EELFQSILGAIDR
+695 EELFLQALDAIEK
-708 ASPADIAYSAHLA
+708 ASPADIAYSVHLA
-721 LARAFAHTA
+721 LARAFANVA
-730 VERAREFGVK
+730 IEKAMEFGVK
-740 NVALSGGVAYN
+740 DVAISGGVAYN
-751 ELITKTIRKVVEA
+751 ELIVKTIRKAVEA
-764 NGLNFHVTTEVPRGD
+764 SGLRFHATTEVPRGD

-798 TKEDLML
+798 SKEDLML

>member
-1 MTPKVENSLTVFNF
+1 
-15 WFWKGIKAQKVK
+15 
-27 TKPVRGMKAYQV
+27 MKAYRI

-52 FVYRIAHEH
+52 FVYRIAHAH
-61 NLRGYVKNLGDA
+61 NLRGYVRNLGDA

-81 REDDIEAFI
+81 KEKDIEAFLN
-90 EDLYKKKP
+90 DLYRKKP
-98 PLARI
+98 PLAK
-103 DRIEKKEIPPQGFD
+103 IEKVVRKEIPVQGFD
-117 RFYIEKSSKGGK
+117 RFYIEKSSTEKKGE
-129 GGDSIIP
+129 GDSIIP

-142 DDCLRELFDPAD
+142 EDCLRELFDPND
-154 KRYMYPFIVCT
+154 KRFMYPFIVCT

-170 FTIIGDLPYDRE
+170 FTIIEDLPYDRE
-182 NTTMKEFPM
+182 NTAMREFPM

-207 HAEPTA
+207 HAEPVA
-213 CPVCGPSYRLYTND
+213 CPTCGPSYRLYTST
-227 GQEIYG
+227 GEEIIG
-233 DPLRKAAELID
+233 DPLRRAAKLID

-271 LRRRTFRPAKPF
+271 LRKRLFRPQKPF

-288 DLETIKSFAY
+288 DLETVKTFAY
-298 VTPEEEEE
+298 VTEEEEEE

-313 IITLRKKEPFPLPE
+313 IVALRKKEPFPLPE

-363 NYPGM
+363 NFPGM

-373 NEKAFEELKDV
+373 NDEAFEKLKDV
-384 ADYFLLHNR
+384 ADYLLLHNR
-393 KILNRADDSVI
+393 KIPNRADDSVV
-404 RFVDGKRAVI
+404 RFVDGRRAVI

-421 PLPIEIPFEYSGL
+421 PLPIEIPFEYKGL

-444 GVAKGGKVYPSQYIG
+444 GVVKGNRVYPSQYIG
-459 NTGKVE
+459 NTSKIE
-465 VLEFMRE
+465 VLEFMRK

-480 LGVKNLDL
+480 LRVSGFDL
-488 IIADLHPA
+488 IIADLHPS

-502 AMEMANELD
+502 AMEIAEETNA
-511 VELLQVQHHYA
+511 ELLQVQHHYA
-522 HIASVMAEKN
+522 HIASVMAEHG
-532 LDSVI
+532 LEEVV
-537 GIALDGVGYGTDGNT
+537 GIALDGVGYGTDGKT
-552 WGGEVLYLSYEDVE
+552 WGGEVIYLSYEDVE
-566 RLAHIDYYPLPGGDL
+566 RLAHIEYYPLPGGDL

-586 LRALMGIL
+586 LRALIGIL
-594 SKVYSID
+594 SEMYELD
-601 ELEGVINRCCP
+601 EVRKIIERFCP
-612 KAVESLKYGKVE
+612 KAIESLKYGRVE
-624 FNVVL
+624 FNVIF
-629 NQLAKGINTAYASS
+629 NQLARGINVAYASS
-643 TGRVLDAIAVL
+643 TGRVLDAFAVL

-680 DLKFEVPVEGELIRV
+680 DLRLKVPVEGEEI
-695 EELFQSILGAIDR
+695 EITELFREVLELMDKAN
-708 ASPADIAYSAHLA
+708 PADIAYSVHLA
-721 LARAFAHTA
+721 LARAFAELA
-730 VERAREFGVK
+730 VEKAKEFGVK
-740 NVALSGGVAYN
+740 GVAMSGGVAYN
-751 ELITKTIRKVVEA
+751 ELIVKTVRKFVEA
-764 NGLNFHVTTEVPRGD
+764 HGLRFYSTYEVPRGD

-798 TKEDLML
+798 NSEDLMM

>member
-1 MTPKVENSLTVFNF
+1 
-15 WFWKGIKAQKVK
+15 
-27 TKPVRGMKAYQV
+27 MKAYRL

-81 REDDIEAFI
+81 REEDIAAFLR
-90 EDLYKKKP
+90 DLREKLP

-103 DRIEKKEIPPQGFD
+103 DRIKKKELPPQGFD
-117 RFYIEKSSKGGK
+117 RFYIEKSSQGGE

-142 DDCLRELFDPAD
+142 DDCLRELFDPTD

-170 FTIIGDLPYDRE
+170 FTIIEDLPYDRI
-182 NTTMKEFPM
+182 NTTMREFPM
-191 CDFCRSEYE
+191 CDFCESEYK

-207 HAEPTA
+207 HAEPVC
-213 CPVCGPSYRLYTND
+213 CPVCGPSYRLYTNE
-227 GQEIYG
+227 GKEIIG
-233 DPLRKAAELID
+233 DPLKKAAELID

-256 IHLACDATREDVVAE
+256 IHLACDASNEEVVAE
-271 LRRRTFRPAKPF
+271 LRRRTFRPQKPF
-283 AIMAK
+283 AIMA
-288 DLETIKSFAY
+288 DSLETVKSFAY
-298 VTPEEEEE
+298 VSREEEEE

-313 IITLRKKEPFPLPE
+313 IVTLRKKEPFPLPE

-346 YILFHWSKTPVY
+346 YILFHWSRAKVY

-368 PMIKD
+368 PMVKD
-373 NEKAFEELKDV
+373 NDKAFEELRDV
-384 ADYFLLHNR
+384 ADYLLLHNR

-421 PLPIEIPFEYSGL
+421 PLPVEIPFSYRGL

-444 GVAKGGKVYPSQYIG
+444 GVAKNGRVYPSQYIG
-459 NTGKVE
+459 NTSKVE
-465 VLEFMRE
+465 VLEFMRN
-472 AIAHFRKI
+472 AIGHFKRI
-480 LGVKNLDL
+480 LRVKDFDL
-488 IIADLHPA
+488 IIADLHPG
-496 YNTTKL
+496 YNTTRL
-502 AMEMANELD
+502 AMELANELG

-522 HIASVMAEKN
+522 HIASVLAEKN
-532 LDSVI
+532 LESAV
-537 GIALDGVGYGTDGNT
+537 GIAVDGVGYGTDGNT
-552 WGGEVLYLSYEDVE
+552 WGGEVLYLGYEDVE

-594 SKVYSID
+594 SKVYGVE
-601 ELEGVINRCCP
+601 ELEGVIRKCCP
-612 KAVESLKYGKVE
+612 KAVESLKYGEVE
-624 FNVVL
+624 FSVAL
-629 NQLAKGINTAYASS
+629 NQLAKGINLAYASS
-643 TGRVLDAIAVL
+643 TGRVLDSLAVL
-654 LNVAY
+654 LNIAY

-673 FAFKGKN
+673 FAMKGKN
-680 DLKFEVPVEGELIRV
+680 DLKFEVPVEGELIKV
-695 EELFQSILGAIDR
+695 EGLFTQALEVLDR
-708 ASPADIAYSAHLA
+708 ASPADIAYSVHLA
-721 LARAFAHTA
+721 LARAFSEVA
-730 VERAREFGVK
+730 VEKALEFGVK
-740 NVALSGGVAYN
+740 DVVMSGGVAYN
-751 ELITKTIRKVVEA
+751 ELIVKTVRKAVEG
-764 NGLNFHVTTEVPRGD
+764 NGLNFHVTEKVPRGD

-798 TKEDLML
+798 SREDLML

>member
-1 MTPKVENSLTVFNF
+1 
-15 WFWKGIKAQKVK
+15 
-27 TKPVRGMKAYQV
+27 MKAYRI

-52 FVYRIAHEH
+52 FVYRIAHAH
-61 NLRGYVKNLGDA
+61 NLRGYVRNLGDA

-81 REDDIEAFI
+81 REEDIEAFL

-98 PLARI
+98 PLAK
-103 DRIEKKEIPPQGFD
+103 IEKVIRKEIPIQGFD
-117 RFYIEKSSKGGK
+117 RFYIEKSSTEKKGE
-129 GGDSIIP
+129 GDSIIP

-142 DDCLRELFDPAD
+142 EDCLRELFDPND
-154 KRYMYPFIVCT
+154 KRFMYPFIVCT

-170 FTIIGDLPYDRE
+170 FTIIEDLPYDRE
-182 NTTMKEFPM
+182 NTAMREFPM

-207 HAEPTA
+207 HAEPVA
-213 CPVCGPSYRLYTND
+213 CPTCGPSYRLYTST
-227 GQEIYG
+227 GEEIIG
-233 DPLRKAAELID
+233 DPLRRAAKLID

-271 LRRRTFRPAKPF
+271 LRKRLFRPQKPF

-288 DLETIKSFAY
+288 DLETIKTFAY
-298 VTPEEEEE
+298 VTEEEEEE

-313 IITLRKKEPFPLPE
+313 IVALRKKEPFPLPE

-363 NYPGM
+363 NFPGM

-373 NEKAFEELKDV
+373 NDEAFEKLKDV
-384 ADYFLLHNR
+384 ADYLLLHNR
-393 KILNRADDSVI
+393 RIPNRADDSVV
-404 RFVDGKRAVI
+404 RFVDGRRAVI

-421 PLPIEIPFEYSGL
+421 PLPIEIPFEYKGL

-444 GVAKGGKVYPSQYIG
+444 GVVKGNRVYPSQYIG
-459 NTGKVE
+459 NTSKIE

-472 AIAHFRKI
+472 AVAHFRKI
-480 LGVKNLDL
+480 LRVSDFDL
-488 IIADLHPA
+488 IIADLHPS

-502 AMEMANELD
+502 AMEIAEETNA
-511 VELLQVQHHYA
+511 ELLQVQHHYA
-522 HIASVMAEKN
+522 HIASVMAEHG
-532 LDSVI
+532 LEEVV
-537 GIALDGVGYGTDGNT
+537 GIALDGVGYGTDGKT
-552 WGGEVLYLSYEDVE
+552 WGGEVIYLSYEDVE
-566 RLAHIDYYPLPGGDL
+566 RLAHIEYYPLPGGDL

-586 LRALMGIL
+586 LRALIGIL
-594 SKVYSID
+594 SEMY
-601 ELEGVINRCCP
+601 ELEEVRSTIERLCP
-612 KAVESLKYGKVE
+612 KAIESLKYGKVE
-624 FNVVL
+624 FNVIF
-629 NQLAKGINTAYASS
+629 NQLARGINVAYASS
-643 TGRVLDAIAVL
+643 TGRVLDAFAVL

-680 DLKFEVPVEGELIRV
+680 DLGFKVPVEGEEIKIT
-695 EELFQSILGAIDR
+695 ELFREVLEVIDK
-708 ASPADIAYSAHLA
+708 ANPADIAYSVHLA
-721 LARAFAHTA
+721 LARAFAELA
-730 VERAREFGVK
+730 VEKAKEFGVK
-740 NVALSGGVAYN
+740 GIAMSGGVAYN
-751 ELITKTIRKVVEA
+751 ELIVKTVRKFVEA
-764 NGLNFHVTTEVPRGD
+764 HGLRFYSTYEVPRGD

-798 TKEDLML
+798 NSEDLMM

>member
-1 MTPKVENSLTVFNF
+1 
-15 WFWKGIKAQKVK
+15 
-27 TKPVRGMKAYQV
+27 MKAYRI

-52 FVYRIAHEH
+52 FVYRIAHAH
-61 NLRGYVKNLGDA
+61 NLRGYVRNLGDA

-81 REDDIEAFI
+81 REEDIEAFL

-98 PLARI
+98 PLAK
-103 DRIEKKEIPPQGFD
+103 IEKVIRKEIPIQGFG
-117 RFYIEKSSKGGK
+117 RFYIEKSSTEKKGE
-129 GGDSIIP
+129 GDSIIP

-142 DDCLRELFDPAD
+142 EDCLRELFDPND
-154 KRYMYPFIVCT
+154 KRFMYPFIVCT

-170 FTIIGDLPYDRE
+170 FTIIEDLPYDRE
-182 NTTMKEFPM
+182 NTAMREFPM

-207 HAEPTA
+207 HAEPVA
-213 CPVCGPSYRLYTND
+213 CPTCGPSYRLYTST
-227 GQEIYG
+227 GEEVIG
-233 DPLRKAAELID
+233 DPLRRAAKLID
-244 KGYIVAIKGIGG
+244 RGYIVAIKGIGG

-271 LRRRTFRPAKPF
+271 LRKRLFRPQKPF
-283 AIMAK
+283 AIMAR
-288 DLETIKSFAY
+288 DLETIKTFAY
-298 VTPEEEEE
+298 VTEEEEEE

-313 IITLRKKEPFPLPE
+313 IVALRKKEPFPLPE

-363 NYPGM
+363 NFPGM

-373 NEKAFEELKDV
+373 NDEAFEKLKDV
-384 ADYFLLHNR
+384 ADYLLLHNR
-393 KILNRADDSVI
+393 RIPNRADDSVV
-404 RFVDGKRAVI
+404 RFVDGRRAVI

-421 PLPIEIPFEYSGL
+421 PLPIEIPFEYKGL

-444 GVAKGGKVYPSQYIG
+444 GVVKGNRVYPSQYIG
-459 NTGKVE
+459 NTSKIE

-472 AIAHFRKI
+472 AVAHFRKI
-480 LGVKNLDL
+480 LRVSDFDL
-488 IIADLHPA
+488 IIADLHPS

-502 AMEMANELD
+502 AMEIAEETNA
-511 VELLQVQHHYA
+511 ELLQVQHHYA
-522 HIASVMAEKN
+522 HIASVMAEHG
-532 LDSVI
+532 LEEVV
-537 GIALDGVGYGTDGNT
+537 GIALDGVGYGTDGKT
-552 WGGEVLYLSYEDVE
+552 WGGEVIYLSYEDVE
-566 RLAHIDYYPLPGGDL
+566 RLAHIEYYPLPGGDL

-586 LRALMGIL
+586 LRALIGIL
-594 SKVYSID
+594 SEMY
-601 ELEGVINRCCP
+601 ELEEVRSTIERLCP

-624 FNVVL
+624 FNVIF
-629 NQLAKGINTAYASS
+629 NQLARGINVAYASS
-643 TGRVLDAIAVL
+643 TGRVLDAFAVL

-680 DLKFEVPVEGELIRV
+680 DLRLKVPVEGEEIKIT
-695 EELFQSILGAIDR
+695 ELFREVLEVIDK
-708 ASPADIAYSAHLA
+708 ANPADIAYSVHLA
-721 LARAFAHTA
+721 LARTFAELA
-730 VERAREFGVK
+730 VEKAKEFGVK
-740 NVALSGGVAYN
+740 GIAMSGGVAYN
-751 ELITKTIRKVVEA
+751 ELIVKTVRKFVEA
-764 NGLNFHVTTEVPRGD
+764 QGLKFYSTYEVPRGD

-798 TKEDLML
+798 NSEDLMM

>member
-1 MTPKVENSLTVFNF
+1 
-15 WFWKGIKAQKVK
+15 
-27 TKPVRGMKAYQV
+27 MKAYRI

-52 FVYRIAHEH
+52 FVYRIAHAH
-61 NLRGYVKNLGDA
+61 NLRGYVRNLGDA

-81 REDDIEAFI
+81 REEDIEAFL

-98 PLARI
+98 PLAK
-103 DRIEKKEIPPQGFD
+103 IEKVIRKEIPIQGFG
-117 RFYIEKSSKGGK
+117 RFYIEKSSTEKKGE
-129 GGDSIIP
+129 GDSIIP

-142 DDCLRELFDPAD
+142 EDCLRELFDPND
-154 KRYMYPFIVCT
+154 KRFMYPFIVCT

-170 FTIIGDLPYDRE
+170 FTIIEDLPYDRE
-182 NTTMKEFPM
+182 NTAMREFPM

-207 HAEPTA
+207 HAEPVA
-213 CPVCGPSYRLYTND
+213 CPTCGPSYRLYTST
-227 GQEIYG
+227 GEEVIG
-233 DPLRKAAELID
+233 DPLRRAAKLID
-244 KGYIVAIKGIGG
+244 RGYIVAIKGIGG

-271 LRRRTFRPAKPF
+271 LRKRLFRPQKPF
-283 AIMAK
+283 AIMAR
-288 DLETIKSFAY
+288 DLETIKTFAY
-298 VTPEEEEE
+298 VTEEEEEE

-313 IITLRKKEPFPLPE
+313 IVALRKKEPFPLPE

-363 NYPGM
+363 NFPGM

-373 NEKAFEELKDV
+373 NDEAFEKLKDV
-384 ADYFLLHNR
+384 ADYLLLHNR
-393 KILNRADDSVI
+393 RIPNRADDSVV

-421 PLPIEIPFEYSGL
+421 PLPIEIPFEYKGL

-444 GVAKGGKVYPSQYIG
+444 GVVKGNRVYPSQYIG
-459 NTGKVE
+459 NTSKIE

-472 AIAHFRKI
+472 AVAHFRKI
-480 LGVKNLDL
+480 LRVSDFDL
-488 IIADLHPA
+488 IIADLHPS

-502 AMEMANELD
+502 AMEIAEETNA
-511 VELLQVQHHYA
+511 ELLQVQHHYA
-522 HIASVMAEKN
+522 HIASVMAEHG
-532 LDSVI
+532 LEEVV
-537 GIALDGVGYGTDGNT
+537 GIALDGVGYGTDGKT
-552 WGGEVLYLSYEDVE
+552 WGGEVIYLSYEDVE
-566 RLAHIDYYPLPGGDL
+566 RLAHIEYYPLPGGDL

-586 LRALMGIL
+586 LRALIGIL
-594 SKVYSID
+594 SEMY
-601 ELEGVINRCCP
+601 ELEEVRSTIERLCP
-612 KAVESLKYGKVE
+612 KAVESLKYGRVE
-624 FNVVL
+624 FNVIF
-629 NQLAKGINTAYASS
+629 NQLARGINVAYASS
-643 TGRVLDAIAVL
+643 TGRVLDAFAVL

-680 DLKFEVPVEGELIRV
+680 DLGLKVPVEGEEIKIT
-695 EELFQSILGAIDR
+695 ELFREVLEVIDK
-708 ASPADIAYSAHLA
+708 ANPADIAYSVHLA
-721 LARAFAHTA
+721 LARTFAELA
-730 VERAREFGVK
+730 VEKAKEFGVK
-740 NVALSGGVAYN
+740 GIAMSGGVAYN
-751 ELITKTIRKVVEA
+751 ELIVKTVRKFVEA
-764 NGLNFHVTTEVPRGD
+764 QGLKFYSTYEVPRGD

-798 TKEDLML
+798 NSEDLMM

>member
-313 IITLRKKEPFPLPE
+313 IITLRKREPFPLPE

-368 PMIKD
+368 PMVKD

-552 WGGEVLYLSYEDVE
+552 WGGEVLYLGYEDVE

-601 ELEGVINRCCP
+601 ELEGIITRCCP

-708 ASPADIAYSAHLA
+708 VSPADIAYSAHLA